1 MQKIAINDLKPHP
14 QNNYFFDD
22 IQGDNW
28 PEFKK
33 SIETSGILVPIVC
46 TQDKVIVSGHQRLRV
61 CKELDITELD
71 YVVKDYD
78 NEDDIIKDLIEI
90 NIRQRGIGNTNG
102 VKLARCIRELERIY
116 GVRQGSAGKG
126 KVLERENL
134 VPKSQEEIAK
144 RENLTLRN
152 QDDNSHPNFLG
163 GSQKENLTLR
173 NQDGDEVL
181 EQENLAQKSQNDL
194 AKELGMSRQQLQD
207 YKKLLNLIP
216 ELQDLV
222 ETGHMPSS
230 VGYKVWAKLSEME
243 QKRIVEKLGADY
255 IQSLSNKQAE
265 SLVAK
270 WKEDSEVEIKEL
282 KQKLQDIS
290 QQEDKAQKYKSEVE
304 RLKVELQNKPA
315 EVIREVEK
323 PVVPD
328 DYEQIKT
335 QLKEER
341 QRINNLKRVNDEYK
355 EQLAQIPTH
364 INEMADAQKFTS
376 ILRKTITDISGNLKS
391 CEQYI
396 EKARQEDVL
405 NQTSRAINEFNGFI
419 NQMQAWINKEED
431 VVHADYSVVK

>member
-71 YVVKDYD
+71 CVVKDYD
-78 NEDDIIKDLIEI
+78 NEDDVIKDLIEI

-144 RENLTLRN
+144 RENLTLKN
-152 QDDNSHPNFLG
+152 QYDNSHPNFLG
-163 GSQKENLTLR
+163 GSQKENTKT
-173 NQDGDEVL
+173 Q
-181 EQENLAQKSQNDL
+181 AQLS
-194 AKELGMSRQQLQD
+194 KELGMDSEQLRN

-222 ETGHMPSS
+222 ETGQMPSS
-230 VGYKVWAKLSEME
+230 VGYKVWAKLSEVE
-243 QKRIVEKLGADY
+243 QKRIVEKLGAEY

-304 RLKVELQNKPA
+304 RLRLELQNKPA

-405 NQTSRAINEFNGFI
+405 NQTNRAINEFNGFI